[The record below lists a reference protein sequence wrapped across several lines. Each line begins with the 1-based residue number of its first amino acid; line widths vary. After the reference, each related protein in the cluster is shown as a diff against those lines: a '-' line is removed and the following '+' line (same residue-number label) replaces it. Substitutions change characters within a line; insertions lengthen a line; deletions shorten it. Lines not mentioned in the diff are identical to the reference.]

1 MTDDQLAPPPAP
13 RVTVQCKIP
22 TRTADLL
29 DLSTITLRARAAGVE
44 GIAHRPALEATTHRT
59 GYGQTLLTMS
69 MPVAVW
75 LLEEVR
81 AKGAAETRANEL
93 LGYAAAFKS
102 LDAAILD
109 ALAFAASGSG
119 GRPVTPP
126 TISRSATDR

>member
-1 MTDDQLAPPPAP
+1 MTDDQFAPPPAP

-22 TRTADLL
+22 TRAAALL

-44 GIAHRPALEATTHRT
+44 GIANRPALEHSTHRM
-59 GYGQTLLTMS
+59 GYGQTLLTMA

-81 AKGAAETRANEL
+81 QRAEHETRANEL

-102 LDAAILD
+102 LDAAILEAI
-109 ALAFAASGSG
+109 ALDGRPFAASMPKNPHAP
-119 GRPVTPP
+119 R
-126 TISRSATDR
+126 AE